1 MLRILVSLV
10 VLVGLLFAG
19 VKINEASQK
28 ELMKLKGVGRVS
40 AEAIVEYRKKHG
52 KFTSVNDLINV
63 KGIGSKTIK
72 KNIDELE
79 L

>member
-1 MLRILVSLV
+1 MLKILVSLV
-10 VLVGLLFAG
+10 ILVGFLFAG

-28 ELMKLKGVGRVS
+28 ELMKLKGVGKVS
-40 AEAIVEYRKKHG
+40 AEAIVEYRKEHG
-52 KFTSVNDLINV
+52 KFTSVKELTKV
-63 KGIGSKTIK
+63 KGIGSKTIE